1 MGNDTVSEDTKR
13 IAGVG
18 FRNAAMF
25 FLYFVEEL
33 EERFGKELA
42 HDIARRVVRRK
53 GLAAGK
59 VVADQVGRGGLVQ
72 LASAHAKYYPT
83 TRQISVTPTR
93 YVAEDE
99 TCFVCAA
106 WKAAGVSPERIRELG
121 DIYCWGDLA
130 FAQAFDPEIGLS
142 FDRRQADGSDS
153 CRWIF
158 THEIAKEE

>member
-13 IAGVG
+13 VMAVG
-18 FRNAAMF
+18 YRNAAMF

-33 EERFGKELA
+33 EQRFGKEVA
-42 HDIARRVVRRK
+42 HDIARRVVKRK

-59 VVADQVGRGGLVQ
+59 VVADQVGRGGLEQ

-83 TRQISVTPTR
+83 TKQISVTPTR

-99 TCFVCAA
+99 TCFAPPGG
-106 WKAAGVSPERIRELG
+106 AGVSPERIRELG

-130 FAQAFDPEIGLS
+130 FAQAFDPSIDLS

-153 CRWIF
+153 CRWLF
-158 THEIAKEE
+158 TLTKGE

>member
-1 MGNDTVSEDTKR
+1 MANETVPDDTKR
-13 IAGVG
+13 VIAVG

-33 EERFGKELA
+33 EQRYGREAA
-42 HDIARRVVRRK
+42 HEIARVVVKRK

-83 TRQISVTPTR
+83 TRQISVAPDR
-93 YVAEDE
+93 YVAEDD

-106 WKAAGVSPERIRELG
+106 WKAAGLSPERILELG
-121 DIYCWGDLA
+121 NIYCWGDLA
-130 FAQAFDPEIGLS
+130 FAQAFDPDIDLS

-158 THEIAKEE
+158 TQTKGE